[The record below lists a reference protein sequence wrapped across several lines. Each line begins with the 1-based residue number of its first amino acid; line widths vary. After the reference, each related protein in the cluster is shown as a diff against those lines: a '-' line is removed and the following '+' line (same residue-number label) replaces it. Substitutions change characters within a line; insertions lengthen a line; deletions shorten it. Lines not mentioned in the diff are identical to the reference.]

1 MDVQKYL
8 DRIGF
13 QGNVEISLACLTKL
27 QNAHQLHVPFEN
39 LDVFTNRK
47 KVLRVEDLYEQIV
60 GQHRGGWCHEL
71 NGLFAWLLRS
81 LGFDVKM
88 LSANY
93 YDPAKGKFKGEF
105 DHMTLMVRLGGLD
118 YLTDV
123 GFGNIHHFYDPIRMT
138 EGASHLQEGGE
149 YKLTRSGNFWLL
161 QHQVM
166 NVVGH
171 HNAQMNQ
178 VNLQG
183 SWQTLFRY
191 DVSARELA
199 EFQPRCDEYQT
210 DRDNSMLAVVPVC
223 INKSDQGKVVNTL
236 TGRRFTSVRFVEN
249 TDVRTNQT
257 NLTNEEYNDKLN
269 TIFGIQLVQPLDI
282 ETIVPKED

>member
-1 MDVQKYL
+1 MEVQKYL

-27 QNAHQLHVPFEN
+27 QHFHQLCVPFEN

-47 KVLRVEDLYEQIV
+47 KKLIVEDLYEQIV

-71 NGLFAWLLRS
+71 NGLFAWLLKS

-93 YDPAKGKFKGEF
+93 FDPDKGKFKGEF
-105 DHMTLMVRLGGLD
+105 DHMTLMVRLGGQD

-123 GFGNIHHFYDPIRMT
+123 GFGNIHQPYQPIRMT
-138 EGASHLQEGGE
+138 EGAIHLQPGGE
-149 YKLTRSGNFWLL
+149 YRLSRTGVFWCV
-161 QHQVM
+161 QHRVR
-166 NVVGH
+166 NTVGH
-171 HNAQMNQ
+171 HNAQLNQ

-191 DVSARELA
+191 DVVARELA

-210 DRDNSMLAVVPVC
+210 DKDNCILAALPIC
-223 INKSDQGKVVNTL
+223 INKSDQGQVVNTL

-257 NLTNEEYNDKLN
+257 NLSNEEYNEKLK
-269 TIFGIQLVQPLDI
+269 TVFGIQLVQPLDI
-282 ETIVPKED
+282 ETIVLKEY